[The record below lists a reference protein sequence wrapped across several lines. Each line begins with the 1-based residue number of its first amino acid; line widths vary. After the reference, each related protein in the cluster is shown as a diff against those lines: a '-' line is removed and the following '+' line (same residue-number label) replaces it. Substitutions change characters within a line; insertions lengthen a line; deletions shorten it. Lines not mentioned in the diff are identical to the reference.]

1 MKKLINLRFPL
12 ICAISLAIGVFCA
25 YCLVRFNVHLGWALA
40 ISLIVSVLGTLFF
53 IAEKKSKLI
62 AVALCIFIFNVLG
75 NALSYSRITAHFGT
89 EFEDGKYYEY
99 GACTYPEGLISSEQI
114 FCFNHDKIAKVCYM
128 GYETEAQKEL
138 CGLIQTGINAYQQEL
153 QSQESE
159 A

>member
-1 MKKLINLRFPL
+1 MENKEGFLPIGTVVLLKGGKKELMIT
-12 ICAISLAIGVFCA
+12 S
-25 YCLVRFNVHLGWALA
+25 Y
-40 ISLIVSVLGTLFF
+40 
-53 IAEKKSKLI
+53 
-62 AVALCIFIFNVLG
+62 CIFPQGDVIEKGEQIQL
-75 NALSYSRITAHFGT
+75 
-89 EFEDGKYYEY
+89 EDGKYYEY